1 MVLGRCWGWPD
12 LQGYVG
18 DLIYVGGGCC
28 GSGCNSCRRVAIVL
42 MKLVVVVMDLAVIVI
57 ELTVIVIM
65 ELDVI
70 VMELTV
76 IVIMELAVIVV
87 EVAGFVIEIAGHL
100 DQHSLG
106 VSKFF
111 VYLTQRCA

>member
-1 MVLGRCWGWPD
+1 
-12 LQGYVG
+12 
-18 DLIYVGGGCC
+18 
-28 GSGCNSCRRVAIVL
+28 

-76 IVIMELAVIVV
+76 IVIMELAVIVM
-87 EVAGFVIEIAGHL
+87 EL
-100 DQHSLG
+100 LSSSSWSWL
-106 VSKFF
+106 SSSWS
-111 VYLTQRCA
+111 